1 MLLKTE
7 KLNVN
12 GNRKQ
17 IREAVIKKFLKEE
30 PGTGTGE
37 NCSKYRYDVEEISD
51 GSKVYLRRPA
61 PLNKGV
67 DFEVHVENVWFKKRG
82 RVHMP
87 SHSDIIHDLID
98 KKNYN
103 FDEYGKVITIINKLY
118 NCELVKEEEFR
129 NINFDLGH
137 SIEVILKSIKW
148 LFIEQDVTY
157 WNWSGR
163 AMLYSKL
170 KEECLC

>member
-1 MLLKTE
+1 MLIKTE

-17 IREAVIKKFLKEE
+17 IREAVIKKILNEE

-37 NCSKYRYDVEEISD
+37 KCSRYRYDVEEISD
-51 GSKVYLRRPA
+51 GSKIYLRRPA

-67 DFEVHVENVWFKKRG
+67 DFEVHVENVRFKGRG

-87 SHSDIIHDLID
+87 SHSDIIQDLIG

-103 FDEYGKVITIINKLY
+103 SAEYQKVITIINKLY
-118 NCELVKEEEFR
+118 NCELVKEEEYR
-129 NINFDLGH
+129 NINFDIGH
-137 SIEVILKSIKW
+137 PMEAILKSIKW

-170 KEECLC
+170 KEEYLC